1 VNKLGN
7 ILFSIIV
14 PIFNSSHYIDRCLN
28 SLRNQTYSHIEI
40 ICVNDGSTDDS
51 LERIQHYVSLDERFK
66 VVSQVNQGVSVAR
79 NHGLDLARGAY
90 IIFVD
95 SDDWLELDSCNQI
108 VKVIHETDT
117 DVVIYSCS
125 LDKRLRSTEKYL
137 FDDDYIEF
145 IREND
150 SFPIYRRQFG
160 LLDMEL
166 ANPERLDYM
175 SSVCLKA
182 FRREIVENNNIRF
195 ENIKRIGS
203 FEDGLFNIDFFYYI
217 KNAVYIRQPL
227 YHYWKDNKRSITSVY
242 NPKLQEQRILQYAL
256 IQERIDKLGLNDE
269 YRKALSNR
277 IALSLIPLGLN
288 EESAPNSTIFSL
300 AKSLKL
306 LLSQSI
312 YRDSLKALDFSYF
325 PLKWMVF
332 FRLCKREH
340 TILLA
345 FLIKVIQKLRK
356 YS

>member
-1 VNKLGN
+1 MGN
-7 ILFSIIV
+7 ILFSIII
-14 PIFNSSHYIDRCLN
+14 PIFNSSQYIDRCLN
-28 SLRNQTYSHIEI
+28 SLMNQTYNHIEI

-51 LERIQHYVSLDERFK
+51 LERIQHHASLDERFK

-79 NHGLDLARGAY
+79 NHGLDLVRGDY

-95 SDDWLELDSCNQI
+95 SDDWLELDSCKQI
-108 VKVIHETDT
+108 AKVIDETNT

-125 LDKRLRSTEKYL
+125 LDRYRRSTEKYL
-137 FDDDYIEF
+137 FDEDYIEF

-182 FRREIVENNNIRF
+182 YRREIIENNNIRF

-203 FEDGLFNIDFFYYI
+203 FEDGLFNIDFFYFI
-217 KNAVYIRQPL
+217 KKAIYIRRPF
-227 YHYWKDNKRSITSVY
+227 YHYWKDNDKSITSVH

-256 IQERIDKLGLNDE
+256 IQKRIDELGLGNE
-269 YRKALSNR
+269 YQKALSSR

>member
-1 VNKLGN
+1 MNKLEN

-51 LERIQHYVSLDERFK
+51 LERIQHYVSLDERVIVF
-66 VVSQVNQGVSVAR
+66 SQVNQGVSSAR
-79 NHGLDLARGAY
+79 NHGLDFASGDY
-90 IIFVD
+90 ILFVD

-108 VKVIHETDT
+108 AKVIHETDT

-125 LDKRLRSTEKYL
+125 LDRRLRNTEKYL
-137 FDDDYIEF
+137 FDDNYIKF
-145 IREND
+145 IREDD

-182 FRREIVENNNIRF
+182 FRREIIENNNIRF

-203 FEDGLFNIDFFYYI
+203 FEDGLFNIDFFYYV

-227 YHYWKDNKRSITSVY
+227 YHYWKDNKRSITSVH
-242 NPKLQEQRILQYAL
+242 NPKLQEQRVLQYAL
-256 IQERIDKLGLNDE
+256 IQERIDKLGLSNE
-269 YRKALSNR
+269 FQKALSNR
-277 IALSLIPLGLN
+277 IALSIIPLGLN
-288 EESAPNSTIFSL
+288 EVTAPNSSIFYLS
-300 AKSLKL
+300 SQIMG
-306 LLSQSI
+306 LLSQRI
-312 YRDSLKALDFSYF
+312 YSEALEQLDLSYF
-325 PLKWMVF
+325 KIHWKLFFLLCINQKSLMLACLLKVMQ
-332 FRLCKREH
+332 
-340 TILLA
+340 I
-345 FLIKVIQKLRK
+345 LRK
-356 YS
+356 I